1 MIITENQ
8 IRAQLD
14 GQVAIVTGGGRG
26 IGRAVA
32 VALAESG
39 VRTGLIAR
47 SERELSETVAL
58 IEESGGQGKA
68 FVADVTDAER
78 IRAVMA
84 EIAEDFG
91 PIKLLVNNA
100 GIVGPIGPFRLTVLS
115 EWWSTIEVN
124 LLGTVI
130 CSGAVLPGMVAAR
143 EGRIIN
149 IVTSGVAF
157 PYLSSYVTSKTAI
170 MRFTETVA
178 REVQSHGVAMFALGP
193 GTTRTAL
200 SERSLYSAEAQE
212 WIPWFGRIF
221 DEGLDVSVER
231 PVRLILELASGK
243 ADRLSG
249 RVVSVADDLEQML
262 KGTDEIEEKNLYAL
276 QVKKLGGLSGAPA
289 IGSIYAD
296 AQNGERFTLQLKRG
310 FAREPDELFRLWTD
324 PQAIKKWFVHAADVR
339 WMEEPKLEVRDGG
352 RYSLHVA
359 RDGKENE
366 AFRFSGTYREVIPD
380 KKLAFSWNWDNLPL
394 EGAQGPGRT
403 VVRVEFVGQAEGT
416 TIVLTQSGLPHLAA
430 HAAHM
435 RGWERCFDGMKEM
448 LSLADVEPASG

>member
-1 MIITENQ
+1 MISGEKGT
-8 IRAQLD
+8 RDHLA
-14 GQVAIVTGGGRG
+14 GQVAVVTGGGRG
-26 IGRAVA
+26 IGRAIA
-32 VALAESG
+32 MALAESA
-39 VRTGLIAR
+39 VRTGVIAR

-58 IEESGGQGKA
+58 IEESGGHGKA
-68 FVADVTDAER
+68 FVADVTDAAR

-100 GIVGPIGPFRLTVLS
+100 GIVGPIGPFHLTELS
-115 EWWSTIEVN
+115 EWWRTAEVN

-130 CSGAVLPGMVAAR
+130 CSRAVLPGMISAR

-149 IVTSGVAF
+149 IVTSSAAF

-170 MRFTETVA
+170 MRFTATVA
-178 REVQSHGVAMFALGP
+178 KELQSHGVRMFAVGP

-200 SERSLYSAEAQE
+200 SERSLNLPEAQK

-221 DEGLDVSVER
+221 DEGLDVPVER
-231 PVRLILELASGK
+231 PVGLILDMASGK

-249 RVVSVADDLEQML
+249 RLVSVADDLEQML

-276 QVKKLGGLSGAPA
+276 EVKKLAGPSSAPSIA
-289 IGSIYAD
+289 SIYAD

-339 WMEEPKLEVRDGG
+339 WIEEPKLEVRDGG

-366 AFRFSGTYREVIPD
+366 VFRFSGTYREVIPD
-380 KKLAFSWNWDNLPL
+380 KKLTFSWNWDSLPL
-394 EGAQGPGRT
+394 EGAQGTGRT

-430 HAAHM
+430 HAAHK
-435 RGWERCFDGMKEM
+435 RGWERCFDGMEEV
-448 LSLADVEPASG
+448 LSFTDVEPASG